1 MASYEGLNGD
11 FAARLRQLVA
21 ASGGRVWI
29 VSGYRTVER
38 QKQLYDA
45 AVRKARAKGLPASA
59 ARRWVAPPGKSNHN
73 HGFAADLGGDLKW
86 VKQNAARFGLNLP
99 MGHEPWH
106 VEPVGHRGSKD
117 AHTTP
122 PDGSETVAP
131 PSQPQPTP
139 HTPNEKPE
147 LIDYLS
153 AIDNMFMAGATY
165 GDS

>member
-11 FAARLRQLVA
+11 FAAKLRQLVS

-29 VSGYRTVER
+29 VSGYRSVER
-38 QKQLYDA
+38 QQQLWDR
-45 AVRKARAKGLPASA
+45 AVKKYGSAKA

-86 VKQNAARFGLNLP
+86 VKANAKRFGLTLP

-106 VEPVGHRGSKD
+106 VEPIGHRGHKD
-117 AHTTP
+117 AHTEP
-122 PDGSETVAP
+122 PTGTEVVQP
-131 PSQPQPTP
+131 PTQPTAAP

-153 AIDNMFMAGATY
+153 AIDSMFMAGASS